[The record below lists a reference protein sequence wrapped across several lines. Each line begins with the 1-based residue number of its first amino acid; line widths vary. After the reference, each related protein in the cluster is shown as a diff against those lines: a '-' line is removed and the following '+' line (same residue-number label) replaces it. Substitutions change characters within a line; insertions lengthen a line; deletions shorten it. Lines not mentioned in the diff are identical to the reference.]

1 MHTSVEYQWKMA
13 LMKWLLDMSYL
24 LRFIKQIES
33 FRAVTDFTFQNWPKI
48 MTISQQHFVEYINNG
63 VLKKTD
69 ILQMFKNYIIE
80 LFK

>member
-1 MHTSVEYQWKMA
+1 
-13 LMKWLLDMSYL
+13 MSYL

-33 FRAVTDFTFQNWPKI
+33 FRAVTEFTFQNLPKI

-69 ILQMFKNYIIE
+69 ILQMFKNYII
-80 LFK
+80 

>member
-1 MHTSVEYQWKMA
+1 MILCIPVLNTNE
-13 LMKWLLDMSYL
+13 KWLSWSDCLMSYL

-33 FRAVTDFTFQNWPKI
+33 FRAVTEFTFQNLPKI

-69 ILQMFKNYIIE
+69 ILQMFKNYII
-80 LFK
+80 